1 MTTINIKNPV
11 STLKVGGKEKLLNDE
26 DIKNQNH
33 SLYLNNERNKKN
45 IPKNKQLNVYDNSL
59 TQITNSQ
66 NVHDRYKK
74 EYIENHKKEY
84 VDEEQYKLFNPVF
97 DLQEKYGQI
106 DENLTK
112 YNDYFIHI
120 DSNFRETNISVE
132 TGDYYI
138 LDENPLI
145 LTNNSNKIFIKHPNH
160 NFKVNDKIML
170 EGITSNDL
178 NVSYVYSYINNN
190 DNKLIFTRNS
200 KYILVNLKHNIIDN
214 TNDYYCEILN
224 FTSSKGNDYIGN
236 IPLTLINQ
244 NHKILLTIEDD
255 LDPINDI
262 YEDIETKENKI
273 NVKEYNPNRFYIE
286 LPFKYQN
293 TDENFTELTGQ
304 KSFTIK
310 FFYYYNIPI
319 YYLNAGYPNT
329 KYKSLNYHTIIEVN
343 DKGYYIN
350 IPTKIYLG
358 ENKEIEFG
366 GKNIRI
372 TEINNFTINY
382 PEPNEYKIKLNQ
394 VYKNIVKVSLIQTSF
409 PNTNNNIYKN
419 IKNNIVINENTK
431 LYWQNEADGNYTYSI
446 ELEQGNYT
454 IEELEEAVNEK
465 IYNTPRY
472 YYQNQDFST
481 QPYTNHNNIKLSID
495 KNKNLSTFTSTIE
508 YDLFNSIYGI
518 FYLDNEKRFI
528 KLNDENNNWITYN
541 NIGLSNK
548 HNPDNNYFQNP
559 LFMLI
564 KLDNNTLK
572 KNNLYTKNINEE
584 NINGDIIEIDNI
596 KQFLG
601 IDINNINGEYEI
613 YKVKLS
619 NIYKIIDIHFEN
631 LNIINEK
638 ENLFNEEDN
647 NDEDYFM
654 IKLNGIDIINDY
666 QNNIISNV
674 FKMYCPNNFRLLF
687 TTEDTFGKLL
697 GFKNVGKSTSIT
709 EWNNE
714 INNKMNYKSD
724 IGYINEDDDINNG
737 DSVNIKGNNYI
748 IMVCDE
754 FKTMESLTKIKDIFN
769 IISLNKNN
777 YDENDN
783 YIYNTFTKIDKLYLN
798 PINEIS
804 ELSFHFYNPD
814 GSLYDFNGLNHN
826 FIIQLTTINEL
837 SLNVN
842 VSSIT
847 GKQI

>member
-1 MTTINIKNPV
+1 MSSINIKNSV
-11 STLKVGGKEKLLNDE
+11 FTKKLGGQDKPLNDE
-26 DIKNQNH
+26 EIQTQNH
-33 SLYLNNERNKKN
+33 VLYLNNEKNKKN
-45 IPKNKQLNVYDNSL
+45 IPKNKQLNVYDNGL

-66 NVHDRYKK
+66 NIHDRNRK
-74 EYIENHKKEY
+74 EYIENHKKEEID
-84 VDEEQYKLFNPVF
+84 VEDYKLYNPIF
-97 DLQEKYGQI
+97 ELQEKYGQI

-112 YNDYFIHI
+112 YNDYYIHI
-120 DSNFRETNISVE
+120 DSNYREKNISVE

-138 LDENPLI
+138 LENNPLI
-145 LTNNSNKIFIKHPNH
+145 LTNNSNKIFIKHNNH

-178 NVSYVYSYINNN
+178 NVSYVYSYTNNN
-190 DNKLIFTRNS
+190 DNKLIFTRGS
-200 KYILVNLKHNIIDN
+200 KYILVNLKHNIINN

-224 FTSSKGNDYIGN
+224 FTSSKGNNYIGN

-244 NHKILLTIEDD
+244 NHKILLTIDD
-255 LDPINDI
+255 ETDPINNI
-262 YEDIETKENKI
+262 YYDIETKEEKIEVNK
-273 NVKEYNPNRFYIE
+273 YNENMFYIE

-293 TDENFTELTGQ
+293 IDDNFTELTGR

-329 KYKSLNYHTIIEVN
+329 KYKSLNYHKIIEVN
-343 DKGYYIN
+343 DEGYYID
-350 IPTKIYLG
+350 IPLKIYLG
-358 ENKEIEFG
+358 EENEIEFG
-366 GKNIRI
+366 GDNIRI

-394 VYKNIVKVSLIQTSF
+394 VYKNIVKVSLIQSIFPYTS
-409 PNTNNNIYKN
+409 NNIYKN
-419 IKNNIVINENTK
+419 IKNNVIINENTK

-481 QPYTNHNNIKLSID
+481 QPYTNHNNIKLNID

-518 FYLDNEKRFI
+518 YYIDNDKRFVKI
-528 KLNDENNNWITYN
+528 NDENNNWITYN

-548 HNPDNNYFQNP
+548 RNPDNNYYQNP
-559 LFMLI
+559 LFILI

-572 KNNLYTKNINEE
+572 KNNLYTKNTNDD
-584 NINGDIIEIDNI
+584 NINGDIIKIENI

-613 YKVKLS
+613 YKVKLED
-619 NIYKIIDIHFEN
+619 IYKINDITFDS
-631 LNIINEK
+631 LNIINIKEK
-638 ENLFNEEDN
+638 IFNEEEID
-647 NDEDYFM
+647 DDYFM
-654 IKLNGIDIINDY
+654 IKLNGIDIKNDY

-674 FKMYCPNNFRLLF
+674 FKMYCPNNIRLIF
-687 TTEDTFGKLL
+687 TSEDTFGKLL
-697 GFKNVGKSTSIT
+697 GFKNTGKSTSIT
-709 EWNNE
+709 KWNN
-714 INNKMNYKSD
+714 IITNKMDYESD

-737 DSVNIKGNNYI
+737 DSVNIIGNNYI

-754 FKTMESLTKIKDIFN
+754 LKVIESLTKIKDVFN
-769 IISLNKNN
+769 IISLNKKE
-777 YDENDN
+777 DNDDI
-783 YIYNTFTKIDKLYLN
+783 YVYNTFMKIDKIYLN
-798 PINEIS
+798 PINEIN
-804 ELSFHFYNPD
+804 ELTFHFYNAD
-814 GSLYDFNGLNHN
+814 GSLYDFNGINHS
-826 FIIQLTTINEL
+826 FTIQFTTINEL

-842 VSSIT
+842 VSSLT
-847 GKQI
+847 GKQV